1 MLALTAAESKHPE
14 RDVPK
19 AIKQT
24 FWRILII
31 FMCVMVRIELSLS
44 SNTDQFYLNRGLVFF
59 AGILVPSNSPD
70 LLTAA
75 TKSGKS
81 PWTIAFKNA
90 GAPQLG
96 NVVNV
101 VMYLTFAPLSSR
113 VQANV
118 G

>member
-101 VMYLTFAPLSSR
+101 VMYLAFAPLSSR